1 VPGCRR
7 VQSMPRMIIA
17 SRLTDGLVVFVTT
30 EGGWA
35 TDIEAG
41 ALIVDD
47 AEAERLLALA
57 KEHEARSLVVDPY
70 LIDVVV
76 EEGQRRPAAVRER
89 IRAFGPSVRSDLL
102 DGSAA
107 RSMQDQD
114 PRGRV

>member
-1 VPGCRR
+1 
-7 VQSMPRMIIA
+7 MPKMIIA

-30 EGGWA
+30 EGSWA
-35 TDIEAG
+35 TDIGAG
-41 ALIVDD
+41 ALITDD
-47 AEAERLLALA
+47 DGDERERLLALA
-57 KEHEARSLVVDPY
+57 KQHEASNLVVEPY

-76 EEGQRRPAAVRER
+76 EEGQRRPAEVRER

>member
-1 VPGCRR
+1 
-7 VQSMPRMIIA
+7 MPKMIIA

-35 TDIEAG
+35 TDIGAG
-41 ALIVDD
+41 ALIADD
-47 AEAERLLALA
+47 DSDERERLLALA
-57 KEHEARSLVVDPY
+57 TQHEASNLVVEPY

-76 EEGQRRPAAVRER
+76 EEGQRRPAEVRER

-107 RSMQDQD
+107 RSTNDQA